1 MRGTAMSEPPSQPNG
16 DEHEEEKEPEIPEPR
31 ESPENE

>member
-1 MRGTAMSEPPSQPNG
+1 MSEPPSQPNG
-16 DEHEEEKEPEIPEPR
+16 DEPEEEEPEIPEPR